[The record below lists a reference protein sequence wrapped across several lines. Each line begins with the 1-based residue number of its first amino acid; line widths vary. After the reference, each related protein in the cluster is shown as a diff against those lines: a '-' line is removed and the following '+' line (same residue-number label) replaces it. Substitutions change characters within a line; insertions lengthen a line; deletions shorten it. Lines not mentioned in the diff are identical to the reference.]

1 MTADRTPE
9 DLLRLAGPLLTAAGL
24 GPAHGVS
31 RLPGGGNNRVH
42 RLDTAAGPLLL
53 KEYFQHPDDPRDRLA
68 AELAFSGFAW
78 SQGLRMLP
86 QPLTSDPLHRL
97 GLFEFIV
104 GHRLSPAE
112 VTADHV
118 QQAGEFFR
126 AVNARRHAP
135 EAARLPAAAE
145 ACFSLTD
152 HSSCVTRRLA
162 RLDTIE
168 PVSALHREAADLV
181 HRRLRPLWRDLEAG
195 LTSAAADCSLQM
207 DAPLTTSSRRLSPSD
222 FGFHNALLCADGRLR
237 FLDFEYAGWDDPAK
251 AVCDFFC
258 QPAVPVRRE
267 HWEAFLTA
275 AMDSPELTADLRQ
288 RAALLLPAYEVKWCC
303 IMLNEFLPL
312 GDSRRAFAGAG
323 ESPDV
328 RQAAQLRKVEAVLS
342 RLRP

>member
-1 MTADRTPE
+1 VTADRTPE
-9 DLLRLAGPLLTAAGL
+9 DLLRLVGPLLAAAGL
-24 GPAHGVS
+24 GTARGLA

-42 RLDTAAGPLLL
+42 RLDTAAGPVLL

-78 SQGLRMLP
+78 SQGLRALP
-86 QPLTSDPLHRL
+86 QPLAHDPLHHL
-97 GLFEFIV
+97 GIFEFVV
-104 GHRLSPAE
+104 GRRLAPGD
-112 VTADHV
+112 VTCGHV

-126 AVNARRHAP
+126 AINARRDAP
-135 EAARLPAAAE
+135 EAARLPTAAE

-152 HSSCVTRRLA
+152 HCSCLTRRLA
-162 RLDTIE
+162 RLETIE
-168 PVSALHREAADLV
+168 LRSPLHREAADLV
-181 HRRLRPLWRDLEAG
+181 RRRLRPLWRALETG
-195 LTSAAADCSLQM
+195 LKSAAAECGLQM
-207 DAPLTTSSRRLSPSD
+207 DAPLPPSSRRLSPSD
-222 FGFHNALLCADGRLR
+222 FGFHNALLGADGRLR

-258 QPAVPVRRE
+258 QPAVPVPRE
-267 HWEAFLTA
+267 HFETFLA
-275 AMDSPELTADLRQ
+275 AATDSPELSADLRQ

-323 ESPDV
+323 ESPDA
-328 RQAAQLRKVEAVLS
+328 RQEAQVRKVAAVLS